1 MGRRETVVNADPNAG
16 RVRISNRSAK
26 GFSPP
31 TSAGA
36 NALASVVLVY
46 FSDSGNRRDIPLKGE
61 TCVVGREEGCDLR
74 IPLSAVSRKHCQFR
88 VQGDQV
94 FLKDLGSSNGTY
106 RNSQQVEGEE
116 IQLAPGD
123 RLGIGSLVLTVR
135 INGLPSQVEPPL
147 LDSPAMAPPK
157 KKATE
162 PATSDAAANDDSDAE
177 IADLIARATKAVN
190 EDSSVFD
197 FEFDLDDE

>member
-1 MGRRETVVNADPNAG
+1 M
-16 RVRISNRSAK
+16 
-26 GFSPP
+26 
-31 TSAGA
+31 
-36 NALASVVLVY
+36 ASVVLVY

-61 TCVVGREEGCDLR
+61 TCIVGREEGCDLR

-88 VQGDQV
+88 IDGEHVY
-94 FLKDLGSSNGTY
+94 LKDLGSSNGTY
-106 RNSQQVEGEE
+106 RNSQQIEGEE
-116 IQLAPGD
+116 IKLAPGD
-123 RLGIGSLVLTVR
+123 RLGIGSLVLTVQ
-135 INGLPSQVEPPL
+135 INGEPSQVEPPL

-157 KKATE
+157 KATE
-162 PATSDAAANDDSDAE
+162 PTTNDAAAANDDSDAE